1 MSHVPMIPWK
11 LILYY
16 FVNIF
21 DLVCHFISLG
31 STKKNQKIGYIS
43 KVIDQS
49 IIAALVDLVQS
60 SEMAADV
67 LLENEE
73 LAAGFK
79 K

>member
-1 MSHVPMIPWK
+1 M
-11 LILYY
+11 Y
-16 FVNIF
+16 
-21 DLVCHFISLG
+21 
-31 STKKNQKIGYIS
+31 KKNQKIGYIS

>member
-1 MSHVPMIPWK
+1 M
-11 LILYY
+11 
-16 FVNIF
+16 
-21 DLVCHFISLG
+21 
-31 STKKNQKIGYIS
+31 
-43 KVIDQS
+43 IDQS